1 MEHGKK
7 KVLIVG
13 NLWDKK
19 LDAVVSSNI
28 PSASAEPLVIK
39 LKAFEYKKVEQAF
52 IPERQKEW
60 WQKGNPKRNK

>member
-1 MEHGKK
+1 MDKK

-13 NLWDKK
+13 NLIDKA
-19 LDAVVSSNI
+19 LEALALGNI
-28 PSASAEPLVIK
+28 PVESAEPLVIK

-60 WQKGNPKRNK
+60 RQKGNPKRNK